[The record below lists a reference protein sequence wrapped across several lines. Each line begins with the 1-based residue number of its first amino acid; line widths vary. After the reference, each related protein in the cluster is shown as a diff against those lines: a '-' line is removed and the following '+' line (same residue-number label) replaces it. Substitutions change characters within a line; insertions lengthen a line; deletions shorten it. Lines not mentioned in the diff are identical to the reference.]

1 MIRTTPLLLLIALG
15 FAAEPEPVAPAP
27 AAEPAVTPPP
37 AEAAVVP
44 PPAEPAVTPPPAEA
58 PVTPAPVEAAVTPAP
73 VETTVVPPPIPLAPR
88 ARTGGRVARIAG
100 AAPTWDGRLR
110 LGAGWDS
117 NALLDSDPDTV
128 QSETSVYSGE
138 AAFGWRPVADQT
150 DYVKLTATLGQEQRP
165 LLDNLDTTRLALS
178 AAGASQGETLTT
190 GGSLSAARYWLEDEG
205 AAAEL
210 RGGASLGWLRQ
221 DSADLLALELAA
233 IHFDTGIDR
242 PEGAEALTD
251 LGDADDRSGV
261 LVAGSWRHWW
271 QLGGG
276 SRLEA
281 GVRAGVFSAN
291 SEVESYQL
299 AQPFIAVRLRPDG
312 WDINARAAVEGRG
325 YDGSRVAGQDD
336 ETAVIGTLSASADR
350 KLAANLW
357 AGATAGL
364 SARDSSLS
372 DRDYERWQVGARLT
386 WTFAAEE

>member
-37 AEAAVVP
+37 AEAP
-44 PPAEPAVTPPPAEA
+44 VTPPPAEA
-58 PVTPAPVEAAVTPAP
+58 AVTPPAADP
-73 VETTVVPPPIPLAPR
+73 TIAPPPLPVAPR
-88 ARTGGRVARIAG
+88 ARTGGRVARVAG
-100 AAPTWDGRLR
+100 SAPTWDGRLR

-117 NALLDSDPDTV
+117 NALLDSDPDTA
-128 QSETSVYSGE
+128 QSDTSVYSGE
-138 AAFGWRPVADQT
+138 AAFGWRPIADQT

-233 IHFDTGIDR
+233 IHFDTGSDR
-242 PEGAEALTD
+242 PEGAEALVD

-261 LVAGSWRHWW
+261 LFAASWRHWW

-281 GVRAGVFSAN
+281 GVRGGLFSAN
-291 SEVESYQL
+291 SEIESYQL
-299 AQPFIAVRLRPDG
+299 VQPFIAVRLRPDA
-312 WDINARAAVEGRG
+312 WDINARATVEGRG
-325 YDGSRVAGQDD
+325 YDGSRVAGEDD

-364 SARDSSLS
+364 STRDSSLG